1 MGPAHSRKAAREL
14 VRQSGEGLLVLGFC
28 GGLDAQSRP
37 GEVVVAEEVASAPG
51 EEGNPERAACAGA
64 AALTAAIAGQGMRV
78 RTGTIM
84 CVSKIAVGE
93 RRAQLHAA
101 GGIAVD
107 MESVWLGAGGG
118 GRPLGGG
125 GGRLGNPR
133 EEPLGPRARGSG
145 RA

>member
-14 VRQSGEGLLVLGFC
+14 VRESGEGLLVLGFC

-51 EEGNPERAACAGA
+51 EEGNPERATCAGA

-93 RRAQLHAA
+93 RRAELHAA

-107 MESVWLGAGGG
+107 MESVWLAARAGETALGV
-118 GRPLGGG
+118 GRVVPGS
-125 GGRLGNPR
+125 PR
-133 EEPLGPRARGSG
+133 PQL
-145 RA
+145 